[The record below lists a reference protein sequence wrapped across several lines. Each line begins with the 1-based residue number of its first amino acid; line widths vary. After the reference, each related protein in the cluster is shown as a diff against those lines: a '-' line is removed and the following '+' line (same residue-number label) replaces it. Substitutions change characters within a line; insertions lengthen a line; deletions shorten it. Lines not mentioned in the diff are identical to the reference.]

1 MAPKRKF
8 AQKEKVYK
16 KEERPTCTPSEQEIL
31 DRLPSPGELTRKVIS
46 MSHNLPTYLVY
57 VVLHA
62 SFRKPPQVI
71 IRKSYESQF
80 EALNAF
86 SREYLSWLSG
96 DDKTGLFQRN
106 HTDQQLTSSYLSNIM
121 EVTKKKDAAPE
132 ENPLG
137 SQFTY
142 GGRGKVEYTLG
153 QRDDVNF
160 EDDSH
165 WKRKCV
171 IVCEEIT
178 YEKM

>member
-1 MAPKRKF
+1 MASKRKS
-8 AQKEKVYK
+8 AQKEKAHN
-16 KEERPTCTPSEQEIL
+16 KEDRPSLTPI
-31 DRLPSPGELTRKVIS
+31 IS
-46 MSHNLPTYLVY
+46 MDNIVPTYLIY
-57 VVLHA
+57 VVLHTNFTKA
-62 SFRKPPQVI
+62 PQVI
-71 IRKSYESQF
+71 VRKSYDSRF

-86 SREYLSWLSG
+86 SREYRSWLSV
-96 DDKTGLFQRN
+96 DNKTALFQRN

-132 ENPLG
+132 ENPAG
-137 SQFTY
+137 SRFTY

-153 QRDDVNF
+153 HKDDVNF

-178 YEKM
+178 CEKM